1 MQEVLNSLFGPATG
15 LIGMALLVI
24 MLLPKFVVRWR
35 GRQARK
41 QNPSQSC
48 PKPKGLRALEMEAFS
63 GSASVASDAV
73 HGEALAV
80 LRGLKM
86 RPLLD
91 LILYVGPLVLVL
103 LFVPEGHFSLRMMLL
118 VVTIPVALMGVAG
131 LRHLG
136 DAITFY
142 RTGVCGRL
150 GMKRVDI
157 DYNEIIEVTERKSMF
172 AFFAPSYILHLD
184 NGDVLEFN
192 GGYFEDGRRLKRIL
206 GSLGTRIVVN
216 ASEEKMRAG

>member
-41 QNPSQSC
+41 QNPSQSR
-48 PKPKGLRALEMEAFS
+48 PKPKGLRALEMDALS
-63 GSASVASDAV
+63 GSESVSADAA

-80 LRGLKM
+80 LRGLRM
-86 RPLLD
+86 RPLID
-91 LILYVGPLVLVL
+91 LILYVCPLVLVL

-118 VVTIPVALMGVAG
+118 IVTIPVALMGLSG
-131 LRHLG
+131 LRHVG

-142 RTGVCGRL
+142 KTGVCGRL
-150 GMKRVDI
+150 GLKRVDI
-157 DYNEIIEVTERKSMF
+157 DYNEIIEVTERKSMV
-172 AFFAPSYILHLD
+172 AFLAPSYILHLD
-184 NGDVLEFN
+184 DGRVLEFN
-192 GGYFEDGRRLKRIL
+192 GGYFEDGRRLKRIF
-206 GSLGTRIVVN
+206 GSLGARIVVN
-216 ASEEKMRAG
+216 ASEEKLREG